1 MQHITIGDSKGGVE
15 AVVRCPL
22 TANCCVNSYNTSE
35 HSYVV

>member
-22 TANCCVNSYNTSE
+22 TTAYCGNSSHPSDNFS
-35 HSYVV
+35 

>member
-22 TANCCVNSYNTSE
+22 TADCCVNSYHTSE